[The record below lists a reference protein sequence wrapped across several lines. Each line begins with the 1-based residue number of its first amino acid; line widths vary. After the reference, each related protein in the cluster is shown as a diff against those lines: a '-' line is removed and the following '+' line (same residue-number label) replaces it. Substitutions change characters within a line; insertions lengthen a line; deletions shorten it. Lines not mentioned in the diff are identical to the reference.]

1 MSKIIIVETRRQH
14 VGVGVIQSLDA
25 CITTIGVEM
34 VLVPNMGVVKRG
46 ILIRSITKLS
56 SGSSGILVGRIL
68 S

>member
-1 MSKIIIVETRRQH
+1 
-14 VGVGVIQSLDA
+14 
-25 CITTIGVEM
+25 M
-34 VLVPNMGVVKRG
+34 VLVPNMDVVKRG